1 MLTEAKEDD
10 ERKRETLHQLYE
22 DTEVCLNSMDDKVRS
37 ILEKDFGKLK
47 DEIALN
53 KWNLKQKDYIVLV
66 AGES

>member
-47 DEIALN
+47 DEIAIN
-53 KWNLKQKDYIVLV
+53 K
-66 AGES
+66 